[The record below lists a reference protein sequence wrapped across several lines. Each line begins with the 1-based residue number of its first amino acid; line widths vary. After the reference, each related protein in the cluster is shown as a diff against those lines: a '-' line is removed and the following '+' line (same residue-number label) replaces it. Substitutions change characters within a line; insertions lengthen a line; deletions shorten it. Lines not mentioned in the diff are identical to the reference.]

1 MSALLIIAVCIGV
14 AIGAAVGFFR
24 KFTKTSFCGVTALV
38 TVLAVRAL
46 GGAVKKTTSGYGL
59 AMILSA
65 VIILMVLSAVTE
77 ALKKLLERAVEARK
91 KLSHYERYDDKE
103 ENQALILAAV
113 DSGDRKQYKRELKKG
128 KKIKESAGGWGVLDG
143 VLGSVNGAF
152 NALVGLGAVILC
164 LLTFIDLSHIGF
176 LQSAFSAPLASASWK
191 GLGHCLAFDLP
202 LVCVLALSLRA
213 GYNSGISSV
222 IWLVVVL
229 GLLVGFGFASWAIAC
244 SDACAGAVSGLQNGL
259 LASFAGT
266 LGDKT
271 AVVARVI
278 IALIIFLLSAVFVII
293 AGIFLPKLT
302 EKFRENKVFTAV
314 DGVIGAI
321 VLCAVMAVILTAV
334 GGVAYT
340 LHDLDF
346 MAEFNGYAFYSR
358 LGDGMYSHSP
368 MASLFKNLPLRGWF
382 GALPEQA
389 AVAAL
394 IG

>member
-1 MSALLIIAVCIGV
+1 M
-14 AIGAAVGFFR
+14 
-24 KFTKTSFCGVTALV
+24 
-38 TVLAVRAL
+38 
-46 GGAVKKTTSGYGL
+46 
-59 AMILSA
+59 
-65 VIILMVLSAVTE
+65 
-77 ALKKLLERAVEARK
+77 
-91 KLSHYERYDDKE
+91 
-103 ENQALILAAV
+103 
-113 DSGDRKQYKRELKKG
+113 
-128 KKIKESAGGWGVLDG
+128 
-143 VLGSVNGAF
+143 
-152 NALVGLGAVILC
+152 
-164 LLTFIDLSHIGF
+164 
-176 LQSAFSAPLASASWK
+176 
-191 GLGHCLAFDLP
+191 
-202 LVCVLALSLRA
+202 
-213 GYNSGISSV
+213 
-222 IWLVVVL
+222 
-229 GLLVGFGFASWAIAC
+229 
-244 SDACAGAVSGLQNGL
+244 QNGL

-382 GALPEQA
+382 GALPEQSAIA
-389 AVAAL
+389 AF